1 MTFKHFFLQSF
12 KAIKAPPR
20 ASKRFMNE
28 KIRNNIRD
36 RLAKSKASRVSGIT
50 R

>member
-12 KAIKAPPR
+12 KTTKAPPR

-28 KIRNNIRD
+28 KIRNKIRD
-36 RLAKSKASRVSGIT
+36 RLAKSKVSRVTGIT